1 MAKSKS
7 DIFIICGEKS
17 GDNHGSFLVKELLKK
32 KPSLKIHCW
41 GGNMM
46 KEAGAEMLENYS
58 SYSVMG
64 FLEVLQKLRFLVK
77 KLNKCKRQ
85 ILELNPKIILLIDFP
100 GFNLRI
106 AKFSKMNEF
115 NVHYYI
121 PPKAWAW
128 NKNRAKSLSSY
139 TDMIYSILPF
149 EVSFFKKYNCKIKYV
164 GNPIYKQVSN
174 LTKNKISSQN
184 IISLLPGSRE
194 SEIKYSIPIFILLCK
209 KLSNYNFIVCAVNNI
224 NKDHYMNIQELENV
238 EIKFEDT
245 LNIVSSSQLSI
256 VMSGTASLEVAYLN
270 IPHVVV
276 YKTSKLSYYVAKL
289 LVNIRYFSLTNLIL
303 NKKVVNEFIQDD
315 FNTKNLILEIKRLNK
330 SEVISKLKNDYLK
343 IKKTIGVKNSSKEV
357 AENILKSL

>member
-32 KPSLKIHCW
+32 NPSLKIHCW

-46 KEAGAEMLENYS
+46 KEAGAEILENYN

-77 KLNKCKRQ
+77 KLNKCKRH

-106 AKFSKMNEF
+106 AKFSKMNGF

-128 NKNRAKSLSSY
+128 NKNRAKILSSY

-149 EVSFFKKYNCKIKYV
+149 EVSFFKKYNCRIKYV
-164 GNPIYKQVSN
+164 GNPIYKQVAN
-174 LTKNKISSQN
+174 LLKNKKSSKK

-194 SEIKYSIPIFILLCK
+194 SEIKYSIPIFKMLCK
-209 KLSNYNFIVCAVNNI
+209 KLSKYNFIVCAVNNI
-224 NKDHYMNIQELENV
+224 NREYYLNIQELENV
-238 EIKFEDT
+238 EIVFEDT

-256 VMSGTASLEVAYLN
+256 VMSGTASLEVVYLN
-270 IPHVVV
+270 IPHMVV
-276 YKTSKLSYYVAKL
+276 YKTSKLSYYIAKL
-289 LVNIRYFSLTNLIL
+289 LVNIKYFSLTNLIL

-315 FNTKNLILEIKRLNK
+315 FNTVNLISEIKRLNR
-330 SEVISKLKNDYLK
+330 SEVILELENDYLK
-343 IKKTIGVKNSSKEV
+343 IKKTIGLKNSSKEV
-357 AENILKSL
+357 TEYLLKSL